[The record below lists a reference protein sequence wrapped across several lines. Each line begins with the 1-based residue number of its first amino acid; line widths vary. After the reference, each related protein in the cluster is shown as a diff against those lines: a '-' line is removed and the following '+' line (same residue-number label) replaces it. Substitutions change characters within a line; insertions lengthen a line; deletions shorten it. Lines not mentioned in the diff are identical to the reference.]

1 MFCPRAAAPSLAA
14 RECGPGGSTRR
25 STMPSGSDNCVSSI
39 VCVITSRDDGT
50 VEAEGAESKPTS
62 ALPPTVASFL
72 VVGSVRSGSA
82 FVSCANASPSASV
95 HESGELRSST
105 PTTSCCVKPW
115 LASEGSLE
123 THVPAPAPASSE
135 GRDCCGG
142 GGIGGGGGWGRMKR
156 DCSTSR
162 LSVVEC
168 DSNLGRCG
176 GGGGGT

>member
-25 STMPSGSDNCVSSI
+25 STMPSGSDTCVSSSI
-39 VCVITSRDDGT
+39 VCLITDRDDGT

-82 FVSCANASPSASV
+82 FVSSANASPSTSV
-95 HESGELRSST
+95 RESGELRSST
-105 PTTSCCVKPW
+105 PTTSCCLKPW

-123 THVPAPAPASSE
+123 TYAPAPAPASSE
-135 GRDCCGG
+135 GRDCC
-142 GGIGGGGGWGRMKR
+142 GGGGGWGRMKR

-168 DSNLGRCG
+168 DSNLGRRGG